1 MAIGSFAIDA
11 FATYAFP
18 AWPTIYQHPQWF
30 QGWRD
35 ADNNSH
41 YDLCKCD
48 NLIAAWQPLSYR
60 DELSPWE
67 IGFLSGVKYRRMQ
80 LLKQAREAMANY

>member
-1 MAIGSFAIDA
+1 MAIGSFATDA

-30 QGWRD
+30 RGWED
-35 ADNNSH
+35 GEKYSH
-41 YDLCKCD
+41 YSISECD
-48 NLIAAWQPLSYR
+48 RLIAQWNPMWYR

-67 IGFLSGVKYRRMQ
+67 IGFLSGIKYRRMQ
-80 LLKQAREAMANY
+80 LLKQAREAMENY